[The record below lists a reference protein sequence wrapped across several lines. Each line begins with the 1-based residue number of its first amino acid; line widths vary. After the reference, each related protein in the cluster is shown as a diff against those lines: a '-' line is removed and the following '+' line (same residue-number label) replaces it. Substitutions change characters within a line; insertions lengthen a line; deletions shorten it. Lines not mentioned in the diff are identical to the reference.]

1 MQSKEETLPVSRW
14 IRENGLALAAF
25 GLFGFSLLG
34 QIAAGYVENN
44 NDRTER
50 GQPPVDLVQ
59 YLGSGHFVEAV
70 FENWE
75 SEFLQM
81 GTFVVLTVYLRQ
93 KGSPESKPL
102 EGKQTVDSEPDP
114 KRPRAP
120 WPVKRGGLAL
130 RVYENSLGLALFALF
145 ALSFALH
152 AIGGAMAFN
161 DEHQGDGS
169 GEHVDP
175 VSYVATSRF
184 WFESFQ
190 NWQSEFLSI
199 GALVV
204 LSVYL
209 RQKGSPQSK
218 PVDHP
223 HEETAD

>member
-1 MQSKEETLPVSRW
+1 VPRW

-34 QIAAGYVENN
+34 QIVAGSAENN
-44 NDRTER
+44 KDRAER
-50 GQPPVDLVQ
+50 GQGPIDLVR
-59 YLGSGHFVEAV
+59 YLESGHFVEAV

-102 EGKQTVDSEPDP
+102 EGEQPVDAEPDAA
-114 KRPRAP
+114 RPGAP

-130 RVYENSLGLALFALF
+130 RVYQKSLGLALFGLF
-145 ALSFALH
+145 ALSLALH
-152 AIGGAMAFN
+152 AVGGTAQYN
-161 DEHQGDGS
+161 DEQQASGS
-169 GEHVDP
+169 GEHLDP
-175 VSYVATSRF
+175 VGYVATSRF

-204 LSVYL
+204 LAVFL
-209 RQKGSPQSK
+209 RHKGSPESK

-223 HEETAD
+223 HGETGEV